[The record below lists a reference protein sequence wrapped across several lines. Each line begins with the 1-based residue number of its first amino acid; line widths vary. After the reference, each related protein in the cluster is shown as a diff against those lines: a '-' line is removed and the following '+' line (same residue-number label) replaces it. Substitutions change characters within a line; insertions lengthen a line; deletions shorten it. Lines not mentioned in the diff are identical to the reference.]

1 MVRNKIGKLFGAL
14 VCFGLAACGQ
24 TGIREAV
31 ITPEKNLPR
40 PARILV
46 YDFAVSEREVTEYQ
60 GIMRQQPTIKDPA
73 ERERQ
78 IAIDVKNALAGQV
91 VDGLR
96 ALGFVVERASGGTP
110 AVGNELLIDG
120 QFFTVN
126 EGNPVRRLVG
136 TGTSTVEA
144 QAQAYQ
150 GSDKKKLLDFAT
162 YSDGGMHNSDVAQ
175 MAAASGDQVVRY
187 LSEFFAQQGWIR
199 ADQVRKARIAY

>member
-24 TGIREAV
+24 TGIREVV

-46 YDFAVSEREVTEYQ
+46 YDFAVGEREVTEYQ

-91 VDGLR
+91 VD
-96 ALGFVVERASGGTP
+96 
-110 AVGNELLIDG
+110 
-120 QFFTVN
+120 
-126 EGNPVRRLVG
+126 
-136 TGTSTVEA
+136 
-144 QAQAYQ
+144 
-150 GSDKKKLLDFAT
+150 
-162 YSDGGMHNSDVAQ
+162 
-175 MAAASGDQVVRY
+175 
-187 LSEFFAQQGWIR
+187 
-199 ADQVRKARIAY
+199 